1 MRLQLFCARRR
12 VSRRKRLA
20 PRGAWGRD
28 SPGSRAESAA
38 SQQLGQLRRGRAET
52 VRERGK
58 LESVGSLRPNRKVK
72 EAVARSSKKRVW
84 GIITALKLASPVAVI
99 AREGSGVSCRC
110 RHPEGPVSTC
120 GYCFPIRASEAIDS
134 C

>member
-1 MRLQLFCARRR
+1 MCGPGQA
-12 VSRRKRLA
+12 
-20 PRGAWGRD
+20 
-28 SPGSRAESAA
+28 GSRAESAA
-38 SQQLGQLRRGRAET
+38 SQQPEAAEGRAET
-52 VRERGK
+52 VRERGR
-58 LESVGSLRPNRKVK
+58 LESVGSLRPNREVK
-72 EAVARSSKKRVW
+72 EAVGRSSKKRVR

-110 RHPEGPVSTC
+110 RHPEGPVSAC

>member
-1 MRLQLFCARRR
+1 MFAALFCARRR
-12 VSRRKRLA
+12 ISRRERLA
-20 PRGAWGRD
+20 LTGCAG
-28 SPGSRAESAA
+28 PGQAGQQSGERSLRAAE
-38 SQQLGQLRRGRAET
+38 GRAET
-52 VRERGK
+52 VRERGR
-58 LESVGSLRPNRKVK
+58 LESVGSLRPNHEVK
-72 EAVARSSKKRVW
+72 EAVARSSKKRVR

-110 RHPEGPVSTC
+110 RHPEGPVSAC